1 MPQGIFSPRNPSSLL
16 PGLPQGADILVI
28 RLRSI
33 GDVVLTLPALAA
45 LRAWRP
51 DLRLSLLLDPFCEP
65 LLEGNPIVSEVLL
78 RRGFL
83 ATVRQLRRRR
93 FAAVFNMH
101 GGPTS
106 ALLTALS
113 GSPVRVCWAGRQF
126 SFAYNGQVPLLLS
139 PNGPGEMHTVEHRL
153 TQFRWTGLP
162 EGPIPSATIYPRPD
176 VVAAMRQRLAQKGI
190 APGQRYAVLRPGA
203 SAANKRWP
211 VERFAQIA
219 RWLRE
224 AHGLAPVVNLGP
236 GDEGIASAVE
246 QHLAPVSV
254 VLGSLD
260 LRDLIALLAGATL
273 FVGNDTGPTHIASAL
288 GRPCAVV
295 FGASHAAIWRPWKT
309 AHRVVQNKF
318 PCEGCPAGRCA
329 AFSES
334 RCILTVTVDQV
345 RQACEE
351 LLAEASAGQSAGAA
365 APACT

>member
-16 PGLPQGADILVI
+16 PSLPEGADILVI

-51 DLRLSLLLDPFCEP
+51 DLRLSVLLDPFYEP
-65 LLEGNPIVSEVLL
+65 LLEGNSIVNEVLL

-83 ATVRQLRRRR
+83 ATVRELRRRR

-106 ALLTALS
+106 ALLTGLS

-126 SFAYNGQVPLLLS
+126 SFAYNVHVPFLPPADRPS
-139 PNGPGEMHTVEHRL
+139 EMHTVEHRL
-153 TQFRWTGLP
+153 TQFHWTGLP
-162 EGPIPSATIYPRPD
+162 EGQIPPATIHPRPD
-176 VVAAMRQRLAQKGI
+176 AVAAMKQRLAQKGI
-190 APGQRYAVLRPGA
+190 APGERYAVLRPGA

-211 VERFAQIA
+211 VEGFAQVA

-224 AHGLAPVVNLGP
+224 THGLIPVVNLGP
-236 GDEGIASAVE
+236 GDEEIASTVK
-246 QHLAPVSV
+246 QHLAGVSV

-260 LRDLIALLAGATL
+260 LRELIALLAEATL
-273 FVGNDTGPTHIASAL
+273 FIGNDTGPTHIAVAL

-295 FGASHAAIWRPWKT
+295 FGASHAAIWRPWQT
-309 AHRVVQNKF
+309 AHRVVENNF
-318 PCEGCPAGRCA
+318 PCDECPFGGCP

-345 RQACEE
+345 RQACQE
-351 LLAEASAGQSAGAA
+351 LLAEASTGHAGAA
-365 APACT
+365 APARG